1 MEDERNTQS
10 WGPTVLRVV
19 VGTVFLMHG
28 GQKIFTFGLHGTA
41 GFLGG
46 LGVPMPA
53 VMAAILIA
61 VEFLGGA
68 ALVLGVFTRWAAML
82 LAVDMMVAIV
92 LVHLKNGFFMPA
104 GVELALTLMA
114 ACIALAIMG
123 AGPASVDN
131 FLSGRE

>member
-1 MEDERNTQS
+1 MDNERSTES
-10 WGPTVLRVV
+10 WGPTVLRLA

-41 GFLGG
+41 GFLGSI
-46 LGVPMPA
+46 GVPMPT

-68 ALVLGVFTRWAAML
+68 ALVLGVFTRWASLL

-92 LVHLKNGFFMPA
+92 LVRSEERLLHARRG
-104 GVELALTLMA
+104 
-114 ACIALAIMG
+114 
-123 AGPASVDN
+123 
-131 FLSGRE
+131 